1 MQYTV
6 IILFST
12 AIDSPALVNTYL
24 IPQPSI
30 QISWFLHSIW
40 YNPFNA
46 IQPTICLNVLELH
59 SGSNDHFLN
68 SIAFPTA
75 DSGKHEPLYN

>member
-12 AIDSPALVNTYL
+12 AIDSSALVNTSL
-24 IPQPSI
+24 IPQPII

-40 YNPFNA
+40 YYPFNV
-46 IQPTICLNVLELH
+46 IEPTICLNALELH
-59 SGSNDHFLN
+59 SESSDHFLN
-68 SIAFPTA
+68 NIAFPTA
-75 DSGKHEPLYN
+75 DSGKHEPLL

>member
-12 AIDSPALVNTYL
+12 AIDSSELVNTYL
-24 IPQPSI
+24 IPQPII
-30 QISWFLHSIW
+30 QIPWFLHSIW
-40 YNPFNA
+40 YNPLNV

-59 SGSNDHFLN
+59 SESNDNFLN
-68 SIAFPTA
+68 NIAFPT
-75 DSGKHEPLYN
+75 KTKQKPKTN